1 MIGDSKNPGLYLLAT
16 ADIFDYIKRNTNEG
30 YSIEASY
37 FEIYCGKLFDLLNSR
52 KKLQARE
59 DAKQNINIVGLKR
72 YHVENPQNLFEMISL
87 GNSIRVTST
96 TGKNSDSSR
105 SHAILQIYINQNG
118 KQKGLL
124 SFIDLAGNERGAD
137 TYDHDVQTR
146 IDGAEISKS
155 LLALKE
161 CIRALDQD
169 KKHVPFRGSKL
180 TMVLKD
186 SFIGKCKTVMIGTV
200 APTLENCE
208 YTLNTLRYADRVK
221 ELKRDSKEKI
231 QSNNELFLPRQ
242 AGNVRRFNSDKEVQ
256 QDRNSN
262 EVFKQLV
269 KNNKFESQ
277 ENERR
282 PPKPINRV
290 PQDRSNSSAQNLRFQ
305 NNLNKDDNSFSVD
318 RNENSMYKRKLIP
331 ALSVDNN
338 TMGQPIE
345 VLEVKHTQLI
355 NKIIEDE
362 ERIIRKHTNHI
373 NLMESSSE
381 IVNSL
386 GKRNDRGGSKTGIGR
401 RGIHTTAGENS

>member
-1 MIGDSKNPGLYLLAT
+1 M
-16 ADIFDYIKRNTNEG
+16 
-30 YSIEASY
+30 
-37 FEIYCGKLFDLLNSR
+37 
-52 KKLQARE
+52 
-59 DAKQNINIVGLKR
+59 
-72 YHVENPQNLFEMISL
+72 
-87 GNSIRVTST
+87 
-96 TGKNSDSSR
+96 
-105 SHAILQIYINQNG
+105 
-118 KQKGLL
+118 
-124 SFIDLAGNERGAD
+124 AGNERGAD

-186 SFIGKCKTVMIGTV
+186 SFIGKCKTVMIGAV

-318 RNENSMYKRKLIP
+318 RNENFMYKRKLIP

>member
-1 MIGDSKNPGLYLLAT
+1 
-16 ADIFDYIKRNTNEG
+16 
-30 YSIEASY
+30 
-37 FEIYCGKLFDLLNSR
+37 
-52 KKLQARE
+52 
-59 DAKQNINIVGLKR
+59 
-72 YHVENPQNLFEMISL
+72 MISL